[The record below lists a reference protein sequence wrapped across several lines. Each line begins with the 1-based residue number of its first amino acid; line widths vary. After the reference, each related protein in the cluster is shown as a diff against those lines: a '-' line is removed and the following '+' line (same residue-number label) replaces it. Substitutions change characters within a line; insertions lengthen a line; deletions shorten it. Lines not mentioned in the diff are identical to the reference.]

1 MCHDHR
7 KTCLETSTRKPYQS
21 CRHNYTCNSA
31 SGRGEGG
38 GVIYETYNK
47 QDEIKEKKMEKKEK
61 INLFTRLVVT
71 RCDVLDMKKYCSLY
85 RGRMGHLIKCL

>member
-7 KTCLETSTRKPYQS
+7 KTCLETNTRKPYQS
-21 CRHNYTCNSA
+21 CRHNYTYNSA

-47 QDEIKEKKMEKKEK
+47 QDEIKEKKMEKKKK

-71 RCDVLDMKKYCSLY
+71 CYDVLDMKKYCSLY
-85 RGRMGHLIKCL
+85 RGRMGHMTKCL